1 MLNLSR
7 IRAIT
12 LDLDDTLWPVW
23 PAIHRAEDL
32 LREWLTAH
40 APRTAVMYA
49 DPHQRQLLR
58 ADTEAQWADHAHDL
72 SVLRRESIRLA
83 LQRSGDDPSLAE
95 PAFEVFFDARMQV
108 ELFED
113 AIPLLDAMAARWPI
127 VAVSNG
133 NADVHRVGIG
143 RYFAASVSARDAG
156 VGKPDPRI
164 FAAACASVATGRW
177 PITADSSLRSWPC
190 ANACMARKAST
201 STSWPRRTP
210 RTRCAPAS
218 SSGTRSAGSPG
229 ATWAKAS
236 CSPRPI
242 SINNKVKPTAAPNTC
257 FWLAAKPKRAP
268 ELRATTL
275 TGPGV
280 IEVARAKAAM
290 EMIKLIAVP
299 FYSNP

>member
-83 LQRSGDDPSLAE
+83 LQRSGDDSTLAE

-164 FAAACASVATGRW
+164 FAAACASVGVKAEEVLHIGDDAALDVLGALGVGMQTVWVNREEHLWSFTQYPHATVG
-177 PITADSSLRSWPC
+177 SLRELQDLLSG
-190 ANACMARKAST
+190 
-201 STSWPRRTP
+201 
-210 RTRCAPAS
+210 PA
-218 SSGTRSAGSPG
+218 
-229 ATWAKAS
+229 
-236 CSPRPI
+236 
-242 SINNKVKPTAAPNTC
+242 AA
-257 FWLAAKPKRAP
+257 
-268 ELRATTL
+268 
-275 TGPGV
+275 
-280 IEVARAKAAM
+280 
-290 EMIKLIAVP
+290 
-299 FYSNP
+299 